1 MKEGSFDGAECA
13 RKGRE
18 DGDGKNF
25 PLLSPPLA
33 YAQKRGGGGRRKGEE
48 IFPTTTSEASAD
60 FLTGPSS
67 SSSDVKKARRR
78 QGSHKAVKYLKT
90 AYSVVLHVLNMGLV

>member
-1 MKEGSFDGAECA
+1 MKEGSFDGAVCA

-33 YAQKRGGGGRRKGEE
+33 YTQKRGGRRRKGEE

-60 FLTGPSS
+60 FLTGPS

-90 AYSVVLHVLNMGLV
+90 AYSVVLHV